1 MSSIVFSLVFVLC
14 GTIYPAFRNGK
25 LKTKT
30 HFQTFLNGVCYQNTF
45 ISYEGPSQLPCPTG
59 WGRRVHVPPCT
70 LPCVKG
76 CCCVCVCSQSSMLQ
90 LVESG
95 RYDTREDFSVVLQ
108 PFLLNTRLPV
118 LEVCSPTPKLGLRR
132 KNCYGHLCKR
142 TTKAGMHVPPWHE
155 NKVGRPQGDMQM
167 LC

>member
-1 MSSIVFSLVFVLC
+1 MISGVSSLFLVLC
-14 GTIYPAFRNGK
+14 GTVYPALEMAS
-25 LKTKT
+25 LKQK
-30 HFQTFLNGVCYQNTF
+30 QTNNPFPNFLEWDLLSKNIYIIWTAESASLSNRMGTE
-45 ISYEGPSQLPCPTG
+45 S
-59 WGRRVHVPPCT
+59 PCT

-76 CCCVCVCSQSSMLQ
+76 CCLCVCSQSSMLQ

-108 PFLLNTRLPV
+108 PFLLNTKLPV
-118 LEVCSPTPKLGLRR
+118 LEVYSPTHNLELWR

-142 TTKAGMHVPPWHE
+142 TTKAGMHVPPQHE
-155 NKVGRPQGDMQM
+155 NKAGRPQGDLQM